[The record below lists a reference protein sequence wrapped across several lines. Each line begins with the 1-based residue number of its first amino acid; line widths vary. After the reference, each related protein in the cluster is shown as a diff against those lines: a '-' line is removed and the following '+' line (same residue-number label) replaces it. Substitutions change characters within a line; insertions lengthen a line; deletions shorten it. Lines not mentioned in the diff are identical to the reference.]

1 MFLTYIEIKIELT
14 NIKLKGQKGQLSNI
28 LPLSFRYCNL
38 IYQLLSS
45 RKGHLQRHIKSV
57 HECQTFPCPHC
68 EHKATWK
75 RLLRTHII
83 SVHEGQRFQCPL
95 CEYKATQKGHLKTH
109 IKSVHQMFPCP
120 FCKYKA
126 NHKVN
131 LQKHVKSSHEKD
143 KSQGLK
149 MELYSDNDDV
159 EMEEYFETNVKS
171 EADSDI
177 IEFDR
182 MKEVK
187 QKFQYGNAKELRRR
201 WKNTLKEM

>member
-1 MFLTYIEIKIELT
+1 
-14 NIKLKGQKGQLSNI
+14 
-28 LPLSFRYCNL
+28 
-38 IYQLLSS
+38 
-45 RKGHLQRHIKSV
+45 
-57 HECQTFPCPHC
+57 
-68 EHKATWK
+68 
-75 RLLRTHII
+75 
-83 SVHEGQRFQCPL
+83 
-95 CEYKATQKGHLKTH
+95 
-109 IKSVHQMFPCP
+109 MFPCP

-187 QKFQYGNAKELRRR
+187 QKFQYGNAKE
-201 WKNTLKEM
+201 EMEEYFERDVKFAVESVVEPNYYSPNYF